1 MSQNKLQ
8 LTIEKAHG
16 NMWRVELR
24 DHYCNYNCVYEP
36 SVEQAMKFAEIWF
49 ANAEVRRKENQAH
62 ARAVHEM
69 ARLDREA
76 GITTSMNDGLD

>member
-16 NMWRVELR
+16 NMWRVEMR
-24 DHYCNYNCVYEP
+24 DHHSNYTCVYEP
-36 SVEQAMKFAEIWF
+36 SVKQAMQYALYWFEKAEQ
-49 ANAEVRRKENQAH
+49 RREENQAH
-62 ARAVHEM
+62 ARAIHEM

-76 GITTSMNDGLD
+76 GITTSMSDGLD